1 MVLADDL
8 AAKAL
13 PLVLFAAAII
23 LLTDSTK

>member
-13 PLVLFAAAII
+13 PLLQFAAAII
-23 LLTDSTK
+23 LLTTAAK